1 MRVSVEDVSTV
12 QKKLNVELPPE
23 VVAKEIDRA
32 CQKLG
37 REVSVKGF
45 RKGKVP
51 KAVLR
56 RLFKEH
62 IEERVIEALI
72 QESLPKAIEESK
84 LAPIV
89 RPVIERHDELRDKES
104 FSYTALVDV
113 RPEFEIRPED
123 YKGLEIEPLP
133 TEVTEEEIERHLKA
147 IQMTFADL
155 KPAEKGHKIEL
166 NDIAILSF
174 KSFINDEPVPG
185 HEAEAL
191 YVDVGTGEFNAT
203 IEDKL
208 IGHQAGDSLEVEVTY
223 PEDSLNA
230 QLAGN
235 TVLYKIFVR
244 EVYVRDLKP
253 LDDEFIKKMNLGF
266 ESLEH
271 LKERIRR
278 RLEEEKKK
286 KAEEFAK
293 EQILAQLR
301 EKVQFEIPERFI
313 EYKIARMIEQMRLS
327 LEEKGHTFE
336 SAGISVAKLQER
348 LRPLAEQQA
357 KEDLILEK
365 IAELENISLD
375 AEELQ
380 EKAAALAKASRA
392 SLDEARGIIMTS
404 VVPKLLA
411 EKTLQLLLSEA
422 KFKDTQEQQAKS
434 EDTEESEGEK
444 IFSEK
449 VFESAKESEESKA

>member
-12 QKKLNVELPPE
+12 QKRLNVELPPE
-23 VVAKEIDRA
+23 MVAKEIDRA

-84 LAPIV
+84 LSPIV
-89 RPVIERHDELRDKES
+89 RPIIERHDELKDKEA
-104 FSYTALVDV
+104 FSYSALVDI
-113 RPEFEIRPED
+113 RPDFDLKPED
-123 YKGLEIEPLP
+123 YKGLEIETLS
-133 TEVTEEEIERHLKA
+133 TEVTEEEIEQHLKA
-147 IQMTFADL
+147 LQMTFADL
-155 KPAEKGHKIEL
+155 KPADKDHEIQK
-166 NDIAILSF
+166 NDIAIISF
-174 KSFINDEPVPG
+174 KSFVDGEPVPG

-191 YVDVGTGEFNAT
+191 YVDVGTGEFNLT
-203 IEDKL
+203 IEEKL
-208 IGHQAGDSLEVEVTY
+208 VGHKAGDELEVEVTY

-230 QLAGN
+230 QLAGK
-235 TVLYKIFVR
+235 TVFYKVFVR
-244 EVYVRDLKP
+244 EVYIRELKP

-271 LKERIRR
+271 LKERIRK
-278 RLEEEKKK
+278 RLEEEKQK

-293 EQILAQLR
+293 EQLLAQLR
-301 EKVQFEIPERFI
+301 EKVQFEVPERFV
-313 EYKIARMIEQMRLS
+313 EYKIARMIEQMRLN

-365 IAELENISLD
+365 IAEVEGISLD
-375 AEELQ
+375 AKELE
-380 EKAAALAKASRA
+380 EKAQALAQASRA
-392 SLDEARGIIMTS
+392 SLEEARGIIMTS
-404 VVPKLLA
+404 MVPRLLA
-411 EKTLQLLLSEA
+411 EKTLQFLLSNA
-422 KFKDTQEQQAKS
+422 KFKENQEQQKASS
-434 EDTEESEGEK
+434 EAVEAES
-444 IFSEK
+444 SQ
-449 VFESAKESEESKA
+449 ESQDQSEES

>member
-1 MRVSVEDVSTV
+1 MRVSVEDVSSV

-23 VVAKEIDRA
+23 TVAKEIDRA

-51 KAVLR
+51 KAVLK

-72 QESLPKAIEESK
+72 QKSLPKAIEESK
-84 LAPIV
+84 LIPIV
-89 RPVIERHDELRDKES
+89 RPIIERHDELREKEW
-104 FSYTALVDV
+104 FSYTALVDI
-113 RPEFEIRPED
+113 RPEIDIKPED

-133 TEVTEEEIERHLKA
+133 TEVTEEEVDRLLKA

-155 KPAEKGHKIEL
+155 KLADKEHEIQQ
-166 NDIAILSF
+166 NDIAIISF
-174 KSFINDEPVPG
+174 KSFVNGEPVKG

-191 YVDVGTGEFNAT
+191 YVDVGTGEFNTT
-203 IEDKL
+203 IEEKL
-208 IGHQAGDSLEVEVTY
+208 IGHKAGDHLEVEITY
-223 PEDSLNA
+223 PEDSLNE
-230 QLAGN
+230 QLAGK
-235 TVLYKIFVR
+235 TVLYKVFIR

-266 ESLEH
+266 ESVEE
-271 LKERIRR
+271 LKNKLRK
-278 RLEEEKKK
+278 RLEEEKKQ

-301 EKVQFEIPERFI
+301 EKVQFEVPERFV

-365 IAELENISLD
+365 IAEKEDISIDATELEKK
-375 AEELQ
+375 AQ
-380 EKAAALAKASRA
+380 ELAKVSRGNVE
-392 SLDEARGIIMTS
+392 EAKGILMTS
-404 VVPKLLA
+404 MVPKILA
-411 EKTLQLLLSEA
+411 EKTLKFLLSNA
-422 KFKDTQEQQAKS
+422 KIKDKDTVKEGSGSQER
-434 EDTEESEGEK
+434 DTETEGQTSENE
-444 IFSEK
+444 
-449 VFESAKESEESKA
+449 

>member
-12 QKKLNVELPPE
+12 QKRLNVELPPE

-84 LAPIV
+84 LSPIV
-89 RPVIERHDELRDKES
+89 RPIIERHDELKDKEA
-104 FSYTALVDV
+104 FSYTALVDI
-113 RPEFEIRPED
+113 RPEFELKPED
-123 YKGLEIEPLP
+123 YKGLEIETLP
-133 TEVTEEEIERHLKA
+133 TEVTEEEIEKYLKA
-147 IQMTFADL
+147 LQMTYADL
-155 KPAEKGHKIEL
+155 KPADKDHEIQK

-174 KSFINDEPVPG
+174 KSFVDGEPVPG

-203 IEDKL
+203 IEEKL
-208 IGHQAGDSLEVEVTY
+208 IGHKAGDELEVEVTY

-230 QLAGN
+230 QLAGK
-235 TVLYKIFVR
+235 TVLYKVLVR

-253 LDDEFIKKMNLGF
+253 LDDEFIKNMNLGF

-271 LKERIRR
+271 LKERIRN

-286 KAEEFAK
+286 RAEEFAK
-293 EQILAQLR
+293 EQILAKLR
-301 EKVQFEIPERFI
+301 EKVQFDVPERYV
-313 EYKIARMIEQMRLS
+313 EYKIARMIEQMRMN

-336 SAGISVAKLQER
+336 SAGISLPKLQEK

-357 KEDLILEK
+357 KEDILLEK

-375 AEELQ
+375 AKELE
-380 EKAAALAKASRA
+380 EKAQALAKASGA
-392 SLDEARGIIMTS
+392 GVDEARGIIMTS
-404 VVPKLLA
+404 MVPRLLA
-411 EKTLQLLLSEA
+411 EKTLQFLLSNA
-422 KFKDTQEQQAKS
+422 KFKENQEQTKN
-434 EDTEESEGEK
+434 TEAQGSNVEP
-444 IFSEK
+444 SEK
-449 VFESAKESEESKA
+449 SQEQSEES

>member
-12 QKKLNVELPPE
+12 QKRLNVELPPE

-62 IEERVIEALI
+62 IEEKVIEALI

-84 LAPIV
+84 LSPIV
-89 RPVIERHDELRDKES
+89 RPVIEKFDELKDKEA
-104 FSYTALVDV
+104 FSYTALVDI
-113 RPEFEIRPED
+113 RPEIDIKPED
-123 YKGLEIEPLP
+123 YKGLEIETLP
-133 TEVTEEEIERHLKA
+133 TEVTEEEIEQHLKA
-147 IQMTFADL
+147 LQMTFADL
-155 KPAEKGHKIEL
+155 KPADKDHEIQE
-166 NDIAILSF
+166 NDIAIISF
-174 KSFINDEPVPG
+174 KAFVNDEPVPG

-203 IEDKL
+203 VEKEL
-208 IGHQAGDSLEVEVTY
+208 IGKKAGDSFEVEVTY

-230 QLAGN
+230 QLAGQ
-235 TVLYKIFVR
+235 TVLYKVLVR
-244 EVYVRDLKP
+244 EVYVRELKP

-271 LKERIRR
+271 LKERIRK

-286 KAEEFAK
+286 KADEFAK

-301 EKVQFEIPERFI
+301 EKVQFEVPERFV
-313 EYKIARMIEQMRLS
+313 EYKIARMIEQMRLN

-357 KEDLILEK
+357 REDLILEK
-365 IAELENISLD
+365 IAETEDISLD
-375 AEELQ
+375 AQELE
-380 EKAAALAKASRA
+380 EKAKALAEASRA
-392 SLDEARGIIMTS
+392 SVDEARGIIMTS
-404 VVPKLLA
+404 MVPRLLA
-411 EKTLQLLLSEA
+411 EKTLQFLLANAKVKEPQGQEA
-422 KFKDTQEQQAKS
+422 SAAEGEEQAKS
-434 EDTEESEGEK
+434 QEKEES
-444 IFSEK
+444 
-449 VFESAKESEESKA
+449 

>member
-12 QKKLNVELPPE
+12 QKRLNVELPPE

-62 IEERVIEALI
+62 IEEKVIEALI

-84 LAPIV
+84 LSPIV
-89 RPVIERHDELRDKES
+89 RPVIEKFDELKDKEA
-104 FSYTALVDV
+104 FSYTALVDI
-113 RPEFEIRPED
+113 RPEIDIKPED
-123 YKGLEIEPLP
+123 YKGLEIETLP
-133 TEVTEEEIERHLKA
+133 TEVTEEEIEQHLKA
-147 IQMTFADL
+147 LQMTFADL
-155 KPAEKGHKIEL
+155 KPADKDHEIQE
-166 NDIAILSF
+166 NDIAIISF
-174 KSFINDEPVPG
+174 KAFVNDEPVPG

-203 IEDKL
+203 VEKEL
-208 IGHQAGDSLEVEVTY
+208 IGKKAGDSFEVEVTY

-230 QLAGN
+230 QLAGQ
-235 TVLYKIFVR
+235 TVLYKVLVR
-244 EVYVRDLKP
+244 EVYVRELKP

-271 LKERIRR
+271 LKERIRK

-286 KAEEFAK
+286 KADEFAK

-301 EKVQFEIPERFI
+301 EKVQFEVPERFV
-313 EYKIARMIEQMRLS
+313 EYKIARMIEQMRLN

-357 KEDLILEK
+357 REDLILEK
-365 IAELENISLD
+365 VAEVEDISLD
-375 AEELQ
+375 AQELE
-380 EKAAALAKASRA
+380 EKAKALAEASRA
-392 SLDEARGIIMTS
+392 SVDEARGIIMTS
-404 VVPKLLA
+404 MVPRLLA
-411 EKTLQLLLSEA
+411 EKTLQFLLANAKVKEPQGQEA
-422 KFKDTQEQQAKS
+422 SAAEGEEQAKS
-434 EDTEESEGEK
+434 QEKEES
-444 IFSEK
+444 
-449 VFESAKESEESKA
+449 